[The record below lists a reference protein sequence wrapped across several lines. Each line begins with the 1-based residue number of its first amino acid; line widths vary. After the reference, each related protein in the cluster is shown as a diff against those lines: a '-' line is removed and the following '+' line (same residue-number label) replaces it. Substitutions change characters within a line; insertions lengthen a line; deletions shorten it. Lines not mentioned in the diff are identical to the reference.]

1 VQKRDAFSRPQ
12 LMANVAAAM
21 PGDLPREDG
30 LRSFGA
36 LLRSGRL
43 SKLRRGQFVLSQQS
57 NYLTEGK
64 RIAG

>member
-1 VQKRDAFSRPQ
+1 MQKRDAFSRPQ
-12 LMANVAAAM
+12 LMANVEAAM
-21 PGDLPREDG
+21 PQALPREDG

-43 SKLRRGQFVLSQQS
+43 SKLRRGQVVLSQQPT
-57 NYLTEGK
+57 YPTEPK